1 MDGLREALLNEA
13 VLYANRKIMSDS
25 YNCMAAFLHIGY
37 AYIDMAIDT
46 PNPFRF
52 VYMGESRKSHRG
64 GIDSMLTDKGNAKL
78 IKQMAVYL
86 NINEEQSGEFLQR
99 TIIYTH
105 CIASLITAEVLHAE
119 KEQAYAMVTGF
130 GTDLLS
136 LMGIDI
142 DISTL

>member
-1 MDGLREALLNEA
+1 
-13 VLYANRKIMSDS
+13 
-25 YNCMAAFLHIGY
+25 
-37 AYIDMAIDT
+37 
-46 PNPFRF
+46 
-52 VYMGESRKSHRG
+52 
-64 GIDSMLTDKGNAKL
+64 MLTDKGNAKL